1 MTVQTA
7 QAPGRGRQ
15 QLLMIVGLFALP
27 MVIAGVL
34 AAIGYMPEGRRSYGQ
49 VLTPSAPLT
58 ETARTQDG
66 AEFRFATPEWYWTL
80 LVRVPAQCDARCVE
94 RLNLVPNI
102 RETLN
107 RRAGKLRI
115 ALLDPLPAG
124 VTAFDSIGG
133 VYYLRDLPP
142 ELLEGLPQPSSD
154 LQMGLVD
161 PSGYFVM
168 RFPEQAE
175 LKPVRRDIGKLV
187 L

>member
-1 MTVQTA
+1 
-7 QAPGRGRQ
+7 
-15 QLLMIVGLFALP
+15 MIVGLFALP
-27 MVIAGVL
+27 MLIAGVL

-49 VLTPSAPLT
+49 VLTPAAPLK
-58 ETARTQDG
+58 ETAETLDG
-66 AEFRFATPEWYWTL
+66 TAFRFATPEWYWTL
-80 LVRVPAQCDARCVE
+80 VVRVPADCNAACVE
-94 RLNLVPNI
+94 RMNLVPNI

-124 VTAFDSIGG
+124 VTAFETIGG
-133 VYYLRDLPP
+133 VYQLRNLPP
-142 ELLEGLPQPSSD
+142 ELQEGLPRPARD

-168 RFPEQAE
+168 RFPEHAE

>member
-1 MTVQTA
+1 MNTPSAV
-7 QAPGRGRQ
+7 PVGRGRR
-15 QLLMIVGLFALP
+15 QLLAIVGLFALP
-27 MVIAGVL
+27 MLIAGIL
-34 AAIGYMPEGRRSYGQ
+34 AAMGYMPEGRRAYGE
-49 VLTPSAPLT
+49 VLTPDQPLP
-58 ETARTQDG
+58 ETARTKEG
-66 AEFRFATPEWYWTL
+66 LEFRFATPEWYWTL
-80 LVRVPAQCDARCVE
+80 VVRVPESCDARCVE
-94 RLNLVPNI
+94 RLNLVPNM

-124 VTAFDSIGG
+124 VTAFDGLSGIYHLENLPDPL
-133 VYYLRDLPP
+133 VQALPRPVADLRL
-142 ELLEGLPQPSSD
+142 G
-154 LQMGLVD
+154 MID

>member
-1 MTVQTA
+1 MTVQTPPA
-7 QAPGRGRQ
+7 AGRGRQ
-15 QLLMIVGLFALP
+15 QLLLIVGLFALP
-27 MVIAGVL
+27 MLIAGVL

-49 VLTPSAPLT
+49 VLTPSAPVS
-58 ETARTQDG
+58 ETAQTLDG

-80 LVRVPAQCDARCVE
+80 VVRVPAQCDAGCVE

-133 VYYLRDLPP
+133 VYRLNKVPP
-142 ELLEGLPQPSSD
+142 ELLDGMPRPVAD

-168 RFPEQAE
+168 RFPEHAE